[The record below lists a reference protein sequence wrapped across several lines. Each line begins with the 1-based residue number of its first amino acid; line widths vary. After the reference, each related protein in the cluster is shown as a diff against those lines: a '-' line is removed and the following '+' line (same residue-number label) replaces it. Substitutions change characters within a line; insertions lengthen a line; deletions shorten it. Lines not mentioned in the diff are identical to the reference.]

1 MTGQI
6 ISPQGFID
14 NPMVLIDTGLFVLWY
29 LVLKNN
35 VHNKKWLAATFIVF
49 FISQMSYYANLFLLD
64 LILTLTTYWMMFTL
78 AKSEVKIY
86 NFCKNESL
94 NNLTYLNPRG

>member
-1 MTGQI
+1 MSLKSVKKEFAKYYFVHILLSLVHCLICKLMTGQI

-35 VHNKKWLAATFIVF
+35 VHNKK
-49 FISQMSYYANLFLLD
+49 
-64 LILTLTTYWMMFTL
+64 
-78 AKSEVKIY
+78 
-86 NFCKNESL
+86 C
-94 NNLTYLNPRG
+94 